1 MKNKSKVMSVL
12 DELLQKDCPFEPWQ
26 FIETKE
32 VLEWLWNNID
42 DAELQKWH
50 MESIHDRLNYYLF
63 NYAYC
68 KMGLKPISQCS
79 ISELEQELERRKE
92 NNKTSFNENREV
104 MFKEIVS
111 RI

>member
-1 MKNKSKVMSVL
+1 MDFSFFYIIFAIIKIKIKVMSAL
-12 DELLQKDCPFEPWQ
+12 NELLQKDCPFEPWQ

-32 VLEWLWNNID
+32 VLEWLWNNVD

-79 ISELEQELERRKE
+79 ISELEQELERRKAI
-92 NNKTSFNENREV
+92 TD
-104 MFKEIVS
+104 
-111 RI
+111 

>member
-1 MKNKSKVMSVL
+1 MSAL

-32 VLEWLWNNID
+32 VLEWLWNNVD

-63 NYAYC
+63 NYAYY

-79 ISELEQELERRKE
+79 ISELEQELEKRKMNTAE
-92 NNKTSFNENREV
+92 RQ
-104 MFKEIVS
+104 
-111 RI
+111 

>member
-1 MKNKSKVMSVL
+1 MGALN
-12 DELLQKDCPFEPWQ
+12 ELLQKDCPFEPWQ
-26 FIETKE
+26 FLEAKE
-32 VLEWLWNNID
+32 VLEWLWNNVD

-50 MESIHDRLNYYLF
+50 MENIHDRLNYYLF

-68 KMGLKPISQCS
+68 KMGMKPISQCS

-92 NNKTSFNENREV
+92 NNKTAFNENREV
-104 MFKEIVS
+104 MLKEIAN